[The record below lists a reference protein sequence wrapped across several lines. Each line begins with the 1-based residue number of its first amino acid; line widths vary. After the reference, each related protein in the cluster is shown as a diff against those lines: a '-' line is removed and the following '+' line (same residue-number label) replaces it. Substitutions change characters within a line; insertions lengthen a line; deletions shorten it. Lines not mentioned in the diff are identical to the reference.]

1 MSEYI
6 NENNYLI
13 WDLLASNNSL
23 MSINK
28 ISEETG
34 IEPQYVRISLAKL
47 CGENLLQ
54 KIEKNTYKINK
65 ILTALQWA
73 KAVELGVDIELLEK
87 YMQNQKQIKMKL
99 CCVIDGTLE
108 QHDQNTKRRKKESKN
123 SLFRR

>member
-34 IEPQYVRISLAKL
+34 IEPQYVRISLVKL

-65 ILTALQWA
+65 IIYTIRLSSS
-73 KAVELGVDIELLEK
+73 
-87 YMQNQKQIKMKL
+87 N
-99 CCVIDGTLE
+99 
-108 QHDQNTKRRKKESKN
+108 NTIHVYKN
-123 SLFRR
+123 IR